1 MGDDR
6 WVTNAAETS
15 PSAQVDVAPST
26 GGVDP
31 DIRGIKKNTE
41 PRGALC
47 CTTVHHEPEL
57 VWGES
62 ARIVRGEN
70 CLGKLNAST
79 MQAKQ
84 PFG

>member
-1 MGDDR
+1 MIVWSTD
-6 WVTNAAETS
+6 AADPS
-15 PSAQVDVAPST
+15 PIAQVDVAPST

-41 PRGALC
+41 PSGTLRR
-47 CTTVHHEPEL
+47 TTVHHDPEL

-70 CLGKLNAST
+70 
-79 MQAKQ
+79 
-84 PFG
+84 